1 MGWNWKNQVREFVQQ
16 CARDDHGCLKH
27 SCQSWVPKKEKLSHP
42 FGVTVCIQFW
52 GRLISSGISG
62 GLRLWVDKNL

>member
-42 FGVTVCIQFW
+42 FVNSMYPVLGKAY
-52 GRLISSGISG
+52 LIRDIWRAAVVG
-62 GLRLWVDKNL
+62 